1 MKSPRPSSCILLLGM
16 FLTIMTMSPTGVLAW
31 LPSASPVSQRNRNHR
46 SFQLCALSN
55 GGELENVMN
64 RRNLLG
70 AALGLA
76 SSMSITSLLG
86 GGPAVAVAGA
96 EELTVYKTGK
106 APKVPGEKPQSK
118 DDTKGTR
125 KDPSFLRSIAGC
137 KSACLTTPDGAG
149 LAKSQSDCLSECQD
163 ICCTTYEQ
171 CTFAITPRE

>member
-1 MKSPRPSSCILLLGM
+1 MKSPPQPSSCILLLGM
-16 FLTIMTMSPTGVLAW
+16 LLTIMTMSPTGVFAW
-31 LPSASPVSQRNRNHR
+31 SPSASPVSQRSTNR
-46 SFQLCALSN
+46 SFQLGALSN
-55 GGELENVMN
+55 GELENGMLN

-76 SSMSITSLLG
+76 SMSSLLG
-86 GGPAVAVAGA
+86 GRPTAVGA

-137 KSACLTTPDGAG
+137 KSACLTTPDAAG

-163 ICCTTYEQ
+163 ICCTTYET